1 MRVFH
6 DSVLVPKYMQHPTG
20 RCCFYRRFV
29 RFNTA
34 LLHSEMI
41 VISINR
47 KNAGYILIFEFQ
59 TVLEC
64 FVDSLADLIISMRI
78 NGRKQSHRIH
88 TFPQIIKKALAI

>member
-6 DSVLVPKYMQHPTG
+6 DSVLVPKYTQRPTG

-34 LLHSEMI
+34 LLHSENDSLS
-41 VISINR
+41 ISR

-59 TVLEC
+59 AVLEC
-64 FVDSLADLIISMRI
+64 FADSSADHIVSMRV
-78 NGRKQSHRIH
+78 RIESDSSRY
-88 TFPQIIKKALAI
+88 IRLG